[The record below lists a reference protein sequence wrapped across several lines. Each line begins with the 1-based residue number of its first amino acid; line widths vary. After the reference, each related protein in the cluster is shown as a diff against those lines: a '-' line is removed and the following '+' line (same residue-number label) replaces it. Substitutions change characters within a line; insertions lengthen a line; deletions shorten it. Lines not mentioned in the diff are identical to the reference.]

1 MPWVP
6 CKETEVGMTARV
18 ESSSWRAL
26 AAVLAAAACGGGGGG
41 GPPSGSGGPW
51 LPFSGWGVFAVDMSS
66 PAAAPVTLDQTS
78 NVGGLRL
85 VQRGTY
91 DPASGAVSGVEPY
104 AAIWIAGGKIW
115 RASATAGGTPSA
127 AQVSSEANVGDPS
140 PLNPTPFH
148 LCDTAVVNDW
158 ANPGESRFFYTLAG
172 SDKQCG
178 GSDDVEKSTRLTA
191 PASEAPVTVPG
202 KRVAAI
208 QTPATGALSGWLVLG
223 TSFVRTD
230 PSFANPVVVLAG
242 VGAAALVAGTPSQ
255 MLLRVHS
262 SGTVR
267 VQPPLP
273 DEQQGRVHGEH
284 LGNTLAG
291 RGGQGGCRHG
301 GSTCARGSAALGNV
315 ADADRRAGR
324 QALLQQ
330 RGGQWGPDGAGLRR
344 VRNERDRPGRRRV
357 ARLHRRREHEHG
369 RSRHRAVCDREVR
382 RRDGLHPGGWYR
394 GFRHHA
400 RHLAGRDRLR

>member
-6 CKETEVGMTARV
+6 CKESEVGMTARV

-51 LPFSGWGVFAVDMSS
+51 LPFSGWGRGEVHAVDG
-66 PAAAPVTLDQTS
+66 PGI
-78 NVGGLRL
+78 GGPGDGPR
-85 VQRGTY
+85 QARGR
-91 DPASGAVSGVEPY
+91 DP
-104 AAIWIAGGKIW
+104 
-115 RASATAGGTPSA
+115 
-127 AQVSSEANVGDPS
+127 D
-140 PLNPTPFH
+140 
-148 LCDTAVVNDW
+148 
-158 ANPGESRFFYTLAG
+158 
-172 SDKQCG
+172 
-178 GSDDVEKSTRLTA
+178 
-191 PASEAPVTVPG
+191 
-202 KRVAAI
+202 
-208 QTPATGALSGWLVLG
+208 PATGALSGWLVLD

-330 RGGQWGPDGAGLRR
+330 RGGQWGPGGAGLRR
-344 VRNERDRPGRRRV
+344 VRNERDRAGRRRV
-357 ARLHRRREHEHG
+357 A
-369 RSRHRAVCDREVR
+369 
-382 RRDGLHPGGWYR
+382 GLHWWWGW
-394 GFRHHA
+394 
-400 RHLAGRDRLR
+400 